1 MKNNLK
7 NKNYYISSFSNFLQ
21 VRRYYIVK
29 ILYIVS
35 KDFMIFES
43 DKFINSDDL
52 IMFNVRLFDMD
63 RLLEKILK
71 DIKGDI

>member
-21 VRRYYIVK
+21 VRRYYTVK

-52 IMFNVRLFDMD
+52 IMFNVRLFDMV
-63 RLLEKILK
+63 RLLEKINKRGL
-71 DIKGDI
+71 

>member
-71 DIKGDI
+71 DMKGDI

>member
-21 VRRYYIVK
+21 VRRYYTVK

-43 DKFINSDDL
+43 DKFINLDDL

-71 DIKGDI
+71 D

>member
-21 VRRYYIVK
+21 VRRYYTVK

-43 DKFINSDDL
+43 DKFVNSDDL
-52 IMFNVRLFDMD
+52 IKFNVRLFDMD

-71 DIKGDI
+71 D

>member
-1 MKNNLK
+1 MENNLK

-21 VRRYYIVK
+21 VRRYYTVK

-71 DIKGDI
+71 D

>member
-1 MKNNLK
+1 ME

-21 VRRYYIVK
+21 VRRYYTVK

-52 IMFNVRLFDMD
+52 IRFNVRLFDMD

-71 DIKGDI
+71 D

>member
-21 VRRYYIVK
+21 VRRYYTVK

-71 DIKGDI
+71 D